1 MTGKSKAKKRT
12 KRSISK
18 KATVNTNKNTNV
30 NIIHIHE
37 PKKKRRVNKNT
48 QPSKQPQ
55 KSLAPSIVPYPY
67 PIYST
72 MYSGM
77 NPQPP
82 NFGNIPIQSA
92 IHPVHQETYR
102 TNNLAPI
109 HATVQSVP
117 RATTPIQNDQM
128 DYNDYPS
135 ISQQSPSY
143 ESDND
148 FVVNASNSNY
158 GTTPLINTNADSN
171 KLFGTSGDILYN
183 LQPYSTTT
191 LNTQQ
196 SKKEELR
203 RKLEHLKESA
213 KKLTTP
219 DYLFGSEHEHI
230 PGEKAEEK
238 PKNEPPL
245 LKASDVTEE
254 DIHRWIEKANEPEIL
269 AETKEEHEPVHDS
282 DLELAKRLRR
292 LYDKYN
298 ANPDEKLKN
307 RVKGD
312 IYSVADLTE
321 FNDVYHK
328 LGFKRLN
335 ITQMPYRKTTYQ
347 TLLDILTSKEVT
359 DKMKQID
366 PNLHSY
372 MIGKK

>member
-18 KATVNTNKNTNV
+18 KATVNKNTNV

-183 LQPYSTTT
+183 LPPYSTTT
-191 LNTQQ
+191 LNAQQ

-203 RKLEHLKESA
+203 RELEHLKESA

-219 DYLFGSEHEHI
+219 DYLFGSEYEHI

-238 PKNEPPL
+238 PK
-245 LKASDVTEE
+245 
-254 DIHRWIEKANEPEIL
+254 HEPEIL
-269 AETKEEHEPVHDS
+269 AETKEEHELVRDS

-292 LYDKYN
+292 LYDKYKE
-298 ANPDEKLKN
+298 NPDEKLKN
-307 RVKGD
+307 KVKGD

-328 LGFKRLN
+328 LGFSRLN

-347 TLLDILTSKEVT
+347 TLLDILTSNEVINR
-359 DKMKQID
+359 MKQID